1 MRRYSP
7 EEVALFISS
16 CGDLT
21 DEPESE
27 IIDGLAAWAEHMRGR
42 GVQRRGRLPLRRGRH
57 VMSFIG
63 RQDVDRL
70 GAVIYGRDVRARVL
84 EDGDKLREDFEEV
97 EYVRADIHRGA
108 VDALL
113 AAPMPERESIHKGE
127 EWAERY
133 GEWWHEHVR
142 PHIIGGQ

>member
-1 MRRYSP
+1 
-7 EEVALFISS
+7 
-16 CGDLT
+16 
-21 DEPESE
+21 
-27 IIDGLAAWAEHMRGR
+27 
-42 GVQRRGRLPLRRGRH
+42 
-57 VMSFIG
+57 MSFIG